1 MLIRGGLGLGI
12 IFFAVWVY
20 CLLEVIMTDESR
32 IRNLSKTTWIMI
44 VLLTFEVGA
53 VAWLVAGR
61 PTTQPRDLP
70 YKGNTGRPVP
80 RYPEYDRP
88 GRFAATNPDDDEA
101 FLRQVRERAEQQT
114 RAAREQRAERERQQ
128 SSSARSPK
136 TAHPIAGRLT
146 ATPRTTRPAARRLG
160 PDHES
165 KPLPFGRDYQSVS
178 MQLSPVEGST
188 CKVAW
193 AMSCRSRSSV
203 WPSPR
208 IRCTSAPGS
217 ATR

>member
-1 MLIRGGLGLGI
+1 MPARASRGAGRLLFGRKRHQPEHPARNHPPVLIRGGLGLGI

-88 GRFAATNPDDDEA
+88 ARFAATNPDDDEA
-101 FLRQVRERAEQQT
+101 FLRQVRERAEQQSG
-114 RAAREQRAERERQQ
+114 RPGAARRAGAPRRPSARPRER
-128 SSSARSPK
+128 AGPPR
-136 TAHPIAGRLT
+136 TAHPV
-146 ATPRTTRPAARRLG
+146 ARG
-160 PDHES
+160 
-165 KPLPFGRDYQSVS
+165 
-178 MQLSPVEGST
+178 
-188 CKVAW
+188 A
-193 AMSCRSRSSV
+193 
-203 WPSPR
+203 
-208 IRCTSAPGS
+208 
-217 ATR
+217 